1 LSFQYLAGPAID
13 EKRLKLDVIFDKME
27 NGPDLIEAPE
37 PNNVISAPSEMMN
50 DDLDITYIQTL
61 RTKAEDMRKR
71 DLHDL
76 ATRRLD
82 FLKQLFLMTE
92 KQDRYVEYIENF
104 DVSADNMVKLND
116 YLDQHKLSP
125 TSFESILNEL
135 DGEPDTP
142 NTDVH
147 SPSYLDDLKS
157 DKRLAKRVLPPPERM
172 VTRGVSGAIRHRSV
186 DEILSA
192 AEKSIGVFPVSDSN
206 MTDNGK
212 VPIVT
217 LSGEKTTAKKTKTP
231 VSRKF
236 DLYNPY
242 PIQTYNGVKL
252 PNRTPDQGNGLEL
265 YAYNLKVNSQPLYK
279 SLQTARK
286 VLMTQDWK
294 IARDELKA
302 SRAIQKI
309 EEAKKNGRWS
319 FKQHKRH
326 RAIARTK
333 THWDSLIDEMKWM
346 RTDFK
351 EERKWK
357 MATAYML
364 SRAVM
369 EWHWTDDKESLCV
382 KTRPHIPIDERRQPE
397 PMVTDELK
405 LEESADT
412 TMLEAVKTEEKM
424 EKVDSHLP
432 TKDIETTSTASVS
445 TMPPPPS
452 PNIWNEYKTSILN
465 LDPDNPIF
473 LLPIDT
479 LSDLEISS
487 LFPDLPLYEPPQ
499 PNDTD
504 AYIDELEHG
513 RVIPITKFISEKIVI
528 KRKTPPSRKRTSE
541 EAFSDTDEQQED
553 VPLLPKHDKYD
564 STQYLS
570 PLFALRKVKDTP
582 ATQPPTPQQPNPAIN
597 RHPAAWSDD
606 DDVCLIALIVQYSF
620 NWSLI
625 CDAFN
630 SIRRPITGE
639 QRTPYE
645 CHERWRQNNLTS
657 LSGQVNAAYAVKM
670 KRDVAKRISIVKL
683 DGPKKRQ
690 RQYNIFE
697 AIKKTQVKREQA
709 QKPNSSAPPPRSTIE
724 THGIGANGQRL
735 ATPMEL
741 SLAKAQRDRSLAQ
754 ALLEQRQL
762 SAAYGLAAQRSHTI
776 QRASHPGAIPM
787 PHPQLPGQP
796 RPPAANVARPM
807 APTSPGS
814 QRPAVPLA
822 NIPNANNMQQQ
833 INQFPPNAQLQL
845 MRQRQ
850 MLLAAAAA
858 ARPPAA
864 APIQRFP
871 ENGQPQQTSPVQ
883 QAQTQSPQ
891 LGMQSAAATNT
902 LSVAAQLA
910 QMGYPLPQL
919 GQAQQ
924 AQLQRYLQQ
933 IQLRN
938 QATQS
943 AAAAVAAAASN
954 PPQGQMLAN
963 GVAQNIPSPQQ
974 GLAVPTTGVNATAAL
989 IAAQQARLQQVQAA
1003 QQQQHVARLQQRAQQ
1018 AQQQAQQQQQQQQQ
1032 QHQ

>member
-1 LSFQYLAGPAID
+1 
-13 EKRLKLDVIFDKME
+13 ME
-27 NGPDLIEAPE
+27 NGPELMDIPAPNPMDSTTNE
-37 PNNVISAPSEMMN
+37 IMEDEHIDAEVQA
-50 DDLDITYIQTL
+50 L
-61 RTKAEDMRKR
+61 RTKAEDIRKR
-71 DLHDL
+71 DLQDL
-76 ATRRLD
+76 AAQRLEM
-82 FLKQLFLMTE
+82 LKQLFLMTE
-92 KQDRYVEYIENF
+92 NQEHHIEYIENF
-104 DVSADNMVKLND
+104 DVSADNIAKLNE
-116 YLDQHKLSP
+116 YLDEHKLRP
-125 TSFESILNEL
+125 TSFESILQEL
-135 DGEPDTP
+135 DNASDIS
-142 NTDVH
+142 NADLL
-147 SPSYLDDLKS
+147 SPTYLDDPKS

-192 AEKSIGVFPVSDSN
+192 AEKSIGVYPSSDYMSS
-206 MTDNGK
+206 DNGK
-212 VPIVT
+212 IPIIS
-217 LSGEKTTAKKTKTP
+217 LSGEKSVAKRTKTP
-231 VSRKF
+231 ASRKS

-242 PIQTYNGVKL
+242 PIQTYNGIKL
-252 PNRTPDQGNGLEL
+252 PNQSTNQGNGLEL
-265 YAYNLKVNSQPLYK
+265 YAYHLKVNAQPLYK

-294 IARDELKA
+294 VGRDELKA

-309 EEAKKNGRWS
+309 EESKQNGLWS
-319 FKQHKRH
+319 MKQHKRH
-326 RAIARTK
+326 RAVARTK

-357 MATAYML
+357 IATAYMI

-369 EWHWTDDKESLCV
+369 EWHWADDKQSVCV
-382 KTRPHIPIDERRQPE
+382 KARPHIPIDERQVLE
-397 PMVTDELK
+397 SMETDEPK
-405 LEESADT
+405 IEGSADVT
-412 TMLEAVKTEEKM
+412 LLEALKTEDLTDKG
-424 EKVDSHLP
+424 DSLLAVKESDTP
-432 TKDIETTSTASVS
+432 TTTSA
-445 TMPPPPS
+445 MPPPPS
-452 PNIWNEYKTSILN
+452 PNLWNEFKTSILN
-465 LDPDNPIF
+465 LDIDNPIF
-473 LLPIDT
+473 VLPIDT
-479 LSDLEISS
+479 LVDMDLTT
-487 LFPDLPLYEPPQ
+487 LFPELPLYEAPQ
-499 PNDTD
+499 PNDAD
-504 AYIDELEHG
+504 AYIDELEYG
-513 RVIPITKFISEKIVI
+513 RVVPITKFISQKTVI
-528 KRKTPPSRKRTSE
+528 KKKLPPTRKRTAE
-541 EAFSDTDEQQED
+541 EAFMQMELDQEE
-553 VPLLPKHDKYD
+553 VPQLPKHDKYD
-564 STQYLS
+564 TAQYLS

-582 ATQPPTPQQPNPAIN
+582 ATQPPTPQPPNPAIN
-597 RHPAAWSDD
+597 RHPATWSDD
-606 DDVCLIALIVQYSF
+606 DDVCLITLIVQYSF

-657 LSGQVNAAYAVKM
+657 LSGQINAAYAIKM
-670 KRDVAKRISIVKL
+670 KRDNAKRVSIVKL

-724 THGIGANGQRL
+724 THGVGLNGQRL

-741 SLAKAQRDRSLAQ
+741 SMAKAQRDRSLAQ
-754 ALLEQRQL
+754 ALLESRQL
-762 SAAYGLAAQRSHTI
+762 SAAYGLAAQRTHTI

-796 RPPAANVARPM
+796 RPPAATQVARPM

-814 QRPAVPLA
+814 QRPAAPVT
-822 NIPNANNMQQQ
+822 NIPNANNMQQ

-858 ARPPAA
+858 ARPPAS
-864 APIQRFP
+864 APLQQFP
-871 ENGQPQQTSPVQ
+871 NNAQQQSSPVQ
-883 QAQTQSPQ
+883 QAQVQAQTQSPQ
-891 LGMQSAAATNT
+891 IGMQSAAATNT

-933 IQLRN
+933 MQLRN
-938 QATQS
+938 QATQA
-943 AAAAVAAAASN
+943 AAAAVAAAAAN
-954 PPQGQMLAN
+954 PQQAGQMMAN
-963 GVAQNIPSPQQ
+963 GVGQNIASPQQ
-974 GLAVPTTGVNATAAL
+974 GAVPNTNVNTTAAAL

-1003 QQQQHVARLQQRAQQ
+1003 QQQQHVARLQQQ
-1018 AQQQAQQQQQQQQQ
+1018 AQQQAAAAAAAAQQQQQ